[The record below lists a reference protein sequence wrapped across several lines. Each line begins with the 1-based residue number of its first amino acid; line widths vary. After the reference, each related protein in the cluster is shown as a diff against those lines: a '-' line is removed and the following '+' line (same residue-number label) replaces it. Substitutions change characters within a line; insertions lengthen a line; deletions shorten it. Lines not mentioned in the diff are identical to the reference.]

1 MIFIC
6 ILWTNSNVSSYQNV
20 PVSTEGNGEA
30 DVEAEGATA
39 DIEDKEIGTSA
50 DVIVEVLA
58 LIKLE

>member
-6 ILWTNSNVSSYQNV
+6 VSWTNSNVSSYQNV
-20 PVSTEGNGEA
+20 PVSTEGKGEA
-30 DVEAEGATA
+30 EVEVEGATA